1 MTKRRIDYSCRYKD
15 YTAKITIND
24 LPVNEEQM
32 AGLISLVDFVK
43 ERTDVSVVVQ
53 INNEVDKGDVP
64 QTVLLTKSPYGLYME
79 LAYTVEERGE
89 DRPLFLAN
97 DQLTEEEAAF
107 MLVSIFHECSN
118 EIEII
123 SDHFGEVS
131 SVMYPEK
138 EGSDEREDKEHAEG
152 SGTI

>member
-32 AGLISLVDFVK
+32 AGLISFVDFIK

-53 INNEVDKGDVP
+53 INDEVDKGDVP

-79 LAYTVEERGE
+79 LTYSIGERGK
-89 DRPLFLAN
+89 DRPLLLAN
-97 DQLTEEEAAF
+97 DHLTEEEAAF
-107 MLVSIFHECSN
+107 VLVSIFHECTDD
-118 EIEII
+118 IEII
-123 SDHFGEVS
+123 INHFGEVS
-131 SVMYPEK
+131 SGIYPEK
-138 EGSDEREDKEHAEG
+138 ESSDESEDKEYAEG